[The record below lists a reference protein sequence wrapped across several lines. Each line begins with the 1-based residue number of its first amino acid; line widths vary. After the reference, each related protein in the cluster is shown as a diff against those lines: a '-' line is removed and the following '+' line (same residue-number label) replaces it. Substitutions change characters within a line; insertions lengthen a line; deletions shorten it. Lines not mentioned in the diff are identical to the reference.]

1 MMKED
6 QGYVSN
12 APVAIEKDNN
22 RKDISRNS
30 KHTAYNITPI
40 YSHIYIFTY
49 LLPGKVLETYASLRI
64 KLRNSYVISSVYV
77 APVSVDLV
85 G

>member
-22 RKDISRNS
+22 RKDISRRS
-30 KHTAYNITPI
+30 KHTAYNITAI
-40 YSHIYIFTY
+40 QHIHIVTYSPCLHT
-49 LLPGKVLETYASLRI
+49 P
-64 KLRNSYVISSVYV
+64 
-77 APVSVDLV
+77 
-85 G
+85 